1 MNKKVVLVN
10 SEWLD
15 IPMALKWLSNKGYEV
30 ICFVGNLV
38 QKEDLDKVEKE
49 IIAKGTSKV
58 YKKDLG
64 RRFITNYLFLALY
77 GKYVSNYQRNK

>member
-10 SEWLD
+10 SECLD
-15 IPMALKWLSNKGYEV
+15 NPMVLKWLSNKGYEV

-38 QKEDLDKVEKE
+38 QKEDLDKVEKK
-49 IIAKGTSKV
+49 IIAIGVAKV

-64 RRFITNYLFLALY
+64 RRFITNYLSLALHD
-77 GKYVSNYQRNK
+77 K

>member
-38 QKEDLDKVEKE
+38 QKEDLDKVIDGWK
-49 IIAKGTSKV
+49 ISDIRQNS
-58 YKKDLG
+58 
-64 RRFITNYLFLALY
+64 
-77 GKYVSNYQRNK
+77 